1 MILLFI
7 QNILPIVY
15 PAISSSWHNLRKM
28 PFDITSYSA
37 YSYINVNDLHG
48 FVEGN
53 LTQGNTM
60 IEGANFNHVNTIW
73 I

>member
-1 MILLFI
+1 
-7 QNILPIVY
+7 
-15 PAISSSWHNLRKM
+15 M